1 VTADEALAM
10 GLANRVVADGDARR
24 AAEELAAQIA
34 RHPQRCLRND
44 RLSAH
49 EQWSLSLGEAMTNEF
64 RRGEDSIASGE
75 SAAGAGRFTH
85 GEGRH
90 GRTA

>member
-1 VTADEALAM
+1 
-10 GLANRVVADGDARR
+10 VVADGDARR

-34 RHPQRCLRND
+34 LHPQRCLRND

-49 EQWSLSLGEAMTNEF
+49 EQWSLSLADAMTNEF

-75 SAAGAGRFTH
+75 SAAGAGRFSQ
-85 GEGRH
+85 GRGRH
-90 GRTA
+90 GGMA